1 MAIQIKVD
9 ENAYQGKEIVIN
21 GIVLNF
27 TIAYNTSDDVN
38 NDGYGA
44 WYFDIQDR
52 KFNDII
58 SGVKVLPIQN
68 LTSRYLS
75 LNTLLD
81 GDIWCMNNKDKTA
94 DINRSNFGT
103 DKKFQLMYFSN
114 EEMVSEGLK

>member
-1 MAIQIKVD
+1 MTIQIKVD

-21 GIVLNF
+21 GTVLNF

-52 KFNDII
+52 QFNDII
-58 SGVKVLPIQN
+58 SGVKVIPIQN

-75 LNTLLD
+75 LNTLLG
-81 GDIWCMNNKDKTA
+81 GDIWCMNVKNSTA
-94 DINRSNFGT
+94 GINRDNFGT
-103 DKKFQLMYFSN
+103 GKQFQLWYFSN
-114 EEMVSEGLK
+114 EEMVSEGLI